1 MPDISSPFSVGSSP
15 NYNIDQILQ
24 ATKPPAQSGGGFKRV
39 LGGLL
44 GGVGNMFAP
53 GIGGMIG
60 SAISGG
66 FGGIGGSGIMGSDP
80 MQYLQLQQQMNMEA
94 RYFETIS
101 AIMKSRQDCSMAAI
115 KNIQ

>member
-1 MPDISSPFSVGSSP
+1 MSMPPSA
-15 NYNIDQILQ
+15 NYSIDQILQ
-24 ATKPPAQSGGGFKRV
+24 ATQPPAQPSGFKRV

-44 GGVGNMFAP
+44 GGIGNIFAP

-66 FGGIGGSGIMGSDP
+66 LGGGIGGSGIMGSDP
-80 MQYLQLQQQMNMEA
+80 MQYLRLQQQMNMEA
-94 RYFETIS
+94 RYYDTLS
-101 AIMKSRQDCSMAAI
+101 AIMKCRHDSSMSAI